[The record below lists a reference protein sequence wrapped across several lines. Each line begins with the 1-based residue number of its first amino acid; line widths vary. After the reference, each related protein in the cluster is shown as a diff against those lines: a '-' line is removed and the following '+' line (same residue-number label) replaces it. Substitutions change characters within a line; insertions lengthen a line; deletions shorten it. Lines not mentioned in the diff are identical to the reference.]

1 MVSQNRLF
9 SKNLL
14 ILLTDKVIE
23 SYANQLNVKIDV
35 YDVVTRCHSQLQSVL
50 YIQMK
55 NLDNSLFFGNFHTI
69 FLSADS

>member
-1 MVSQNRLF
+1 MKLLSRVSQNRLF

-55 NLDNSLFFGNFHTI
+55 NLDKSFNILW
-69 FLSADS
+69 